1 MGRFWFASLV
11 NLLVVDHQ
19 HRHHAVDVRLML
31 SVVCSSYSSF
41 LSDLTHSFTLLE
53 QLQGDSHPR
62 HSDAVPLQQDDI
74 DAPPIIIEVVDIHVP
89 DHRHLDVDAD
99 SRTLEV
105 AAPATLVVGL
115 TVEVVAVAP
124 DMVHEVEA
132 APAARAILEVE
143 AEAEVIR
150 EAYREVDAKSTL
162 LLVNII

>member
-1 MGRFWFASLV
+1 
-11 NLLVVDHQ
+11 
-19 HRHHAVDVRLML
+19 ML

-74 DAPPIIIEVVDIHVP
+74 DAPPIIIEVVDIHAP

-115 TVEVVAVAP
+115 TVVVVAVAVAP

-132 APAARAILEVE
+132 APAAQAILEVE

-150 EAYREVDAKSTL
+150 EAYREVDAESTL